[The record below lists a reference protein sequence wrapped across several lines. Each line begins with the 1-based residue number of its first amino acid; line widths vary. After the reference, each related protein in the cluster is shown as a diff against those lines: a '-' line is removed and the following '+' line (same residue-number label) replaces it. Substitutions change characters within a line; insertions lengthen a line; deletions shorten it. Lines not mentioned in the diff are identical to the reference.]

1 MESINVK
8 NLTKLVKENIYKY
21 IKNLDYGHSNKLPS
35 EDDLSSLLNVSRIT
49 VRSALNEL
57 ASEGLIFRKHGK
69 GTFIN
74 VEALKMNVQLT
85 PMKAFSEIIKN
96 SGYSTSVKNINYVI
110 KELDDEKIAKELRIP
125 MKEKVV
131 VAKKT
136 FYADKT
142 PCVYCID
149 YFPASL
155 LLKEESCE
163 DIKKYEN
170 SIFDFFHAE
179 CNKKII
185 WEKSEISTTTTLEN
199 VELKK
204 IFKCDN
210 EIKSFLVITGTN
222 YDDNNKPLIYA
233 KEYVNTNIINFSFV
247 RQRIVN

>member
-21 IKNLDYGHSNKLPS
+21 IKNLDYSHSNKLPS

-74 VEALKMNVQLT
+74 VEALKMNVQIT
-85 PMKAFSEIIKN
+85 PMKAYTEIIRN
-96 SGYSTSVKNINYVI
+96 SGYTTTVKNINYVI
-110 KELDDEKIAKELRIP
+110 KELDDERVAKELRIP
-125 MKEKVV
+125 LKEKVI

-149 YFPASL
+149 YFPASI
-155 LLKEESCE
+155 LKNEESCE
-163 DIKKYEN
+163 DIKKYEK
-170 SIFDFFHAE
+170 SIFDFFKVE
-179 CNKKII
+179 CNKTIV
-185 WEKSEISTTTTLEN
+185 WEKSEISTTTSLEN
-199 VELKK
+199 LELNK
-204 IFKCDN
+204 IFKCEN
-210 EIKSFLVITGTN
+210 EVKSFLVISGTN
-222 YDDNNKPLIYA
+222 YDENNNPCVYA
-233 KEYVNTNIINFSFV
+233 KEYVNTNIINFSIV
-247 RQRIVN
+247 RQRVGD